1 MESIINPDQ
10 QLEQRK
16 EIFLEQLRNEI
27 WQAAQEMGVELT
39 AEELRVALE
48 GSKTEEENWVPFKLG
63 DRASKFS
70 LQAKDE
76 TRTQKERREAGAYSL
91 VLKAAAYLR
100 AAPETSAECLQY
112 ARDVWNQKY
121 IWDERDVP
129 RPVPIPR
136 QDEVAKEEKEA
147 A

>member
-1 MESIINPDQ
+1 MEREQHP
-10 QLEQRK
+10 EQRK
-16 EIFLEQLRNEI
+16 EIFLEQLRDEI
-27 WQAAQEMGVELT
+27 WQIAQEIGVELT
-39 AEELRVALE
+39 VEELKVALE
-48 GSKTEEENWVPFKLG
+48 GSKTEEESWVPFKLG

-70 LQAKDE
+70 LIAKDE
-76 TRTQKERREAGAYSL
+76 TRTPKERREAGAYSL

-121 IWDERDVP
+121 VWDERDVP
-129 RPVPIPR
+129 QPVQTPDVR
-136 QDEVAKEEKEA
+136 KEEGGEEKIKEA